1 MWEAGKRLFYTAT
14 GEYMREATITIF
26 ILFFH
31 LILPGASDGGKDI
44 AYADAFILPFYPSFT
59 FENVTAQ
66 CYNKSQD
73 RHQKAC
79 FFLLLFPYLSMASVF
94 FVRLNKW
101 RVFPDLLLYFCV
113 LRSARIGY
121 NTA

>member
-1 MWEAGKRLFYTAT
+1 
-14 GEYMREATITIF
+14 MREATITIF

-31 LILPGASDGGKDI
+31 LILPGASDGGKDV

>member
-1 MWEAGKRLFYTAT
+1 MGSGKTPFLYRNWGIYAGSYNHNIYSSFPSYSS
-14 GEYMREATITIF
+14 
-26 ILFFH
+26 
-31 LILPGASDGGKDI
+31 GASDGGKDV

-73 RHQKAC
+73 RHRKLC

-94 FVRLNKW
+94 FCPVNQMAR
-101 RVFPDLLLYFCV
+101 FPDLLLYFCV

>member
-1 MWEAGKRLFYTAT
+1 MWEVEKRLFVPAT

-26 ILFFH
+26 ILLFH
-31 LILPGASDGGKDI
+31 LILPGASDGGKDV

-66 CYNKSQD
+66 CYNKSRGQTPESLL
-73 RHQKAC
+73 
-79 FFLLLFPYLSMASVF
+79 FLLLFPYLSMASVF

-101 RVFPDLLLYFCV
+101 RVFRIYLLYFCV

>member
-1 MWEAGKRLFYTAT
+1 
-14 GEYMREATITIF
+14 MREATITIF